1 MSCASKIRLNPYG
14 RVDWGHDRDKSDRW
28 IVCMFSVNCHEV
40 MGEMDEWPFEFVA
53 ICGEW
58 QIRMEI
64 GMKSDRPWMMAPAGR
79 LIPNVITLI
88 YLNFM
93 CVPSVSYFSLGDTA
107 CQIWKTVDVLFNYD
121 LYSRVSTFL
130 RCLWRRTCKVNCF
143 FCFIV
148 EAVFQVCIDFRRT
161 RIFTTVKWR
170 GRNDSIVVAWSSG
183 FYSFTITHL
192 LWQMFFCSVLESF
205 CSSCPL
211 PVVSGLEIL
220 MQMS

>member
-1 MSCASKIRLNPYG
+1 
-14 RVDWGHDRDKSDRW
+14 
-28 IVCMFSVNCHEV
+28 
-40 MGEMDEWPFEFVA
+40 
-53 ICGEW
+53 
-58 QIRMEI
+58 
-64 GMKSDRPWMMAPAGR
+64 MKSDRPWMMAPAGR
-79 LIPNVITLI
+79 LIPNVTTLI

-107 CQIWKTVDVLFNYD
+107 CQIWKTVDVLFIPNCD

-148 EAVFQVCIDFRRT
+148 EAIFQVCIDFRRT

-192 LWQMFFCSVLESF
+192 LWQMFFLLCFRVILFVLPSACRQRTRDFDADELKDTTF
-205 CSSCPL
+205 FTRRAQ
-211 PVVSGLEIL
+211 VS
-220 MQMS
+220 QSYYFVNDD